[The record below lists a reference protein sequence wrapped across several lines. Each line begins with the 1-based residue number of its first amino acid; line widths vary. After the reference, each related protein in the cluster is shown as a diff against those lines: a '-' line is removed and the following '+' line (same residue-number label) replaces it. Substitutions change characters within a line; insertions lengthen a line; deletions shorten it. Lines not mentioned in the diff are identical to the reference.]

1 MDVLR
6 MDLQAKLQIV
16 LTKTA
21 NHLPVD
27 IGNYLLT
34 MLTPHVLAT
43 MSGVLIVWGSAHFFG
58 VGEIA
63 DVILLCAGWVAIGGV
78 ALNAGKLL
86 YTFAIKTINAKTEDE
101 LEDAARDLSE
111 AIMLVGVNTIFV
123 ILLKAKPADTFKRP
137 FRGASMPQYSN
148 EIAKRMSLPR
158 NGGWRYTPTIK
169 ITKYKDVEQGA
180 TKIWGDAT
188 IGRNYYPNVMSKDE
202 AYLKM
207 LTTLYHER
215 VHMAIA
221 PKFYLLRELRV
232 FMRQSAYSKSYIL
245 RYLEEA
251 LAETIG
257 LLRARGMSRE
267 NIIQGFKFPLG
278 NTYEITFSL
287 LRHEAAGMLLGPI
300 TVGGI
305 MYSVWY
311 GVQR

>member
-34 MLTPHVLAT
+34 MLTPQALAT

-78 ALNAGKLL
+78 ALNTGKLL

-180 TKIWGDAT
+180 TKIWGGAT

-267 NIIQGFKFPLG
+267 YIIQGFKFPLG

>member
-34 MLTPHVLAT
+34 MLTPQALAT

-63 DVILLCAGWVAIGGV
+63 DVILLYAGWVAIGGV

-180 TKIWGDAT
+180 TKIWRDAT

-267 NIIQGFKFPLG
+267 YIIQGFKFPLG

>member
-1 MDVLR
+1 

-78 ALNAGKLL
+78 ALNTGKLL

-180 TKIWGDAT
+180 TKIWGGAT

-267 NIIQGFKFPLG
+267 YIIQGFKFPLG

>member
-78 ALNAGKLL
+78 ALNTGKLL

-180 TKIWGDAT
+180 TKIWGGAT

-267 NIIQGFKFPLG
+267 YIIQGFKFPLG

>member
-6 MDLQAKLQIV
+6 MDLRAKLQIV

-34 MLTPHVLAT
+34 MLTPQALAT
-43 MSGVLIVWGSAHFFG
+43 MSGVLIVWGGAHFFG

-63 DVILLCAGWVAIGGV
+63 DVILLCAGWIAIGGV
-78 ALNAGKLL
+78 ALNAGTLL

-123 ILLKAKPADTFKRP
+123 ILIKAKPADTFKRP

-188 IGRNYYPNVMSKDE
+188 IGHNYYPNVMSKDE

-267 NIIQGFKFPLG
+267 YIIQGFKFPLG

>member
-1 MDVLR
+1 MWSR
-6 MDLQAKLQIV
+6 GRRK
-16 LTKTA
+16 
-21 NHLPVD
+21 
-27 IGNYLLT
+27 
-34 MLTPHVLAT
+34 
-43 MSGVLIVWGSAHFFG
+43 FG
-58 VGEIA
+58 EG
-63 DVILLCAGWVAIGGV
+63 
-78 ALNAGKLL
+78 
-86 YTFAIKTINAKTEDE
+86 
-101 LEDAARDLSE
+101 
-111 AIMLVGVNTIFV
+111 
-123 ILLKAKPADTFKRP
+123 
-137 FRGASMPQYSN
+137 
-148 EIAKRMSLPR
+148 
-158 NGGWRYTPTIK
+158 
-169 ITKYKDVEQGA
+169 
-180 TKIWGDAT
+180 AT

-267 NIIQGFKFPLG
+267 YIIQGFKFPLG